1 MVLCDCA
8 RWRGGGR
15 HGHARFRALALAPD
29 SGSFGRG
36 KARAGGSREDG
47 ASQLAATPPMSTG
60 QDRRIGT
67 GGPVLDGASYYV
79 GDGPAKVSGEDFS
92 ETMSAPAARPGPRAS
107 ALCP

>member
-29 SGSFGRG
+29 SGSFGLG
-36 KARAGGSREDG
+36 KVRAGGSREDG

-67 GGPVLDGASYYV
+67 GGPVFDGGYYYV
-79 GDGPAKVSGEDFS
+79 MGRPAQVSHGNFLHTTGP
-92 ETMSAPAARPGPRAS
+92 PGAD
-107 ALCP
+107 